1 MCLANLLPF
10 ETYVQDADGDGD
22 GDSELTQLFTKA
34 EAESRKGAERPK
46 QLLRSGLDS

>member
-1 MCLANLLPF
+1 MLRL
-10 ETYVQDADGDGD
+10 ETYVQDADGD